1 MKICIVGG
9 GSAGW
14 MTATT
19 LRLLDNVDITLVE
32 SPDIKVLGVG
42 ESTLGQIQQWIDA
55 VGIRE
60 SEEDFVRETGGTLK
74 HSIKFTNWLTK
85 DSGSYQYPFQPKGD
99 KYFTTKKWWGV
110 KNTGWDLTNYGQ
122 DANPLGMIAE
132 AGKFDINDNYAY
144 HFDSIKFGQF
154 LRKRYCQKVNHITA
168 NVEGF
173 VWGVGSRVEREI
185 SAVKLDNGEKI
196 EADLFID
203 CTGFASKILGEWL
216 KEPYI
221 PYEQLPNDSA
231 WATRIP
237 YKDKESEMVAYTECT
252 AIDNG
257 WVWTIPLWDHKG
269 TGYVYSSKHISKED
283 AKKEF
288 MDHLGIEDGEFKH
301 ISMKIGRYERT
312 WVGNTVAIG
321 LSSGFIEPLESNA
334 LLTVHK
340 NVLDLYKI
348 LKRSDSQPS
357 SMVKQLYNIG
367 TAKFVDEFADF
378 IDIHYGLTTRRD
390 TPYWRDQCLKE
401 YVLKD
406 DIYGIKSYANE
417 MFDLEDFIFPEV
429 GWPYI
434 ASGMG
439 LSPYVHQASWEER
452 NQMVSILKE
461 WEAYVDKLPSMYQF
475 LKSTVYAKA

>member
-1 MKICIVGG
+1 MWWSRYIHTGK
-9 GSAGW
+9 GSHNDYG
-14 MTATT
+14 
-19 LRLLDNVDITLVE
+19 VDV
-32 SPDIKVLGVG
+32 
-42 ESTLGQIQQWIDA
+42 
-55 VGIRE
+55 
-60 SEEDFVRETGGTLK
+60 
-74 HSIKFTNWLTK
+74 
-85 DSGSYQYPFQPKGD
+85 
-99 KYFTTKKWWGV
+99 
-110 KNTGWDLTNYGQ
+110 
-122 DANPLGMIAE
+122 NPLGLSAE
-132 AGKFDINDNYAY
+132 DGRIDTSSIYAY
-144 HFDSIKFGQF
+144 HFDAIKFGQY
-154 LRKRYCQKVNHITA
+154 LKDEYCSQVNHVVA
-168 NVEGF
+168 NVIGCR
-173 VWGVGSRVEREI
+173 GEI
-185 SAVKLDNGEKI
+185 DSLQLDNGESI
-196 EADLFID
+196 EADLFVD
-203 CTGFASKILGEWL
+203 CTGFKSLLLGQFL
-216 KEPYI
+216 KEPFISYRKM
-221 PYEQLPNDSA
+221 LPNDRA
-231 WATRIP
+231 WATHVP
-237 YKDKESEMVAYTECT
+237 YGDKKKQMVPYTECT